1 MARLSDSK
9 VMKNIVD
16 KVMISL
22 PWQLDPEAT
31 RRHLVDR
38 IAACIRE
45 ESTSEEMLT
54 RVGLAE
60 ISDLYKKRP

>member
-9 VMKNIVD
+9 VMKDVVD
-16 KVMISL
+16 KVMIGL
-22 PWQLDPEAT
+22 PRQLDPEAT
-31 RRHLVDR
+31 RRHLVHR

-60 ISDLYKKRP
+60 VSDLYKKWS